1 MLFEPFVHRSI
12 TFLCRLSPWFKGD
25 FLFSTLAA
33 RLSFRTCIENFE
45 FLQIEQ
51 SKLSKLISLFRT
63 VRNFAK
69 KQISVSRNVMLIWI
83 WLNINNFLETKS
95 LKQVSCEILEKSDE
109 KNSRPNLADTLL
121 LYSTWKLAQQSQRL
135 PQWLVADLCN

>member
-51 SKLSKLISLFRT
+51 SKLSMLISLFRT
-63 VRNFAK
+63 IRNFAK
-69 KQISVSRNVMLIWI
+69 KEISVSRNVKLCEDIRSQISKFACQWSKWLSRYGILSLYAILYLPKFYTLIWV
-83 WLNINNFLETKS
+83 L
-95 LKQVSCEILEKSDE
+95 ILTHVHC
-109 KNSRPNLADTLL
+109 TLL
-121 LYSTWKLAQQSQRL
+121 YFTWLFL
-135 PQWLVADLCN
+135 NT